1 MKLIIDYIKEGLKV
15 NSKSKINSPLIQIA
29 KILNIDEKYAE
40 EIFDKYLNMNYLD
53 LDKEQDKK
61 LPCTQFELI
70 FMLCAM
76 LVQDKMLISHF
87 TKLGLNGYKVILH
100 GTNNPYDY
108 SWFEEEIEDE
118 DGTKRD
124 LLYFIKNKFKFN
136 KNVKKK
142 YSKNF

>member
-1 MKLIIDYIKEGLKV
+1 
-15 NSKSKINSPLIQIA
+15 
-29 KILNIDEKYAE
+29 
-40 EIFDKYLNMNYLD
+40 
-53 LDKEQDKK
+53 
-61 LPCTQFELI
+61 
-70 FMLCAM
+70 MLCAM

-136 KNVKKK
+136 KNVKKNIVKTFNFCKKANINNPDSIWEFYEK
-142 YSKNF
+142 YR